1 MNSITTASFKTW
13 ISTWFV
19 TFNAITLS
27 IYLFDG
33 GDNSWFLAVWLVIG
47 IGAFFLTIPAF
58 ILLLVFNH
66 FAQKKQVHYSLYLLL
81 QAMLVVVYLSLF
93 LLLLEEAS
101 KSYIWLPYLGGI
113 AGNLFANMRM
123 YHNGTHPV
131 FREHYSFIQF
141 NNMENH
147 PNTSSSEN
155 APNLEQAPKS
165 YGFKL
170 LILGVMAL
178 ILFLG
183 TFLVRSLISERQD
196 HRSSA
201 VHFFESSWGKE
212 QTISG
217 PFLSIPYRVRNN
229 EGKTLIQYAY
239 LMPKLVKL
247 DCEVAAEQRSKGIY
261 DVQLYKAHQ
270 TYEGSFDLSEL
281 NNVSLPSNDF
291 LWEKSSICFGF
302 SDASAFDKLDL
313 LKVNGQSMEL
323 APGLPSKDVMEN
335 GFSTNISLQG
345 ISSFTFQAKMS
356 VRGTERIS
364 FIPVGKTSDISVR
377 SNWAS
382 PDFFGKNIPEK
393 KPETGDTGFSGNWK
407 LQHLNRS
414 FPQSWAGKAYDIQ
427 EDAVG
432 VGLMNPVDN
441 YVQSERIVKYALL
454 VIGLVFTI
462 FFFMEMLNGR
472 AIHPLQYLLVGF
484 ALSLFYSLMVA
495 LSEHLAFVA
504 AYWIAAGMTILL
516 IALYLKSVLGE
527 MKLALFSGLSITA
540 IYGFMYMLL
549 LQEDY
554 ALLIGNIGLFV
565 VLAMVMYFSR
575 KVQWGKV

>member
-1 MNSITTASFKTW
+1 MNSIATASFKTW
-13 ISTWFV
+13 ISTWFI

-27 IYLFDG
+27 IYLNGGGEDG
-33 GDNSWFLAVWLVIG
+33 WLIAVWLVIG
-47 IGAFFLTIPAF
+47 IGVFFLTIPAF
-58 ILLLVFNH
+58 ILLLIFNH
-66 FAQKKQVHYSLYLLL
+66 FAQKKQIHYSLYLLL

-93 LLLLEEAS
+93 WFLLEEVS

-113 AGNLFANMRM
+113 VGNLYANMRM
-123 YHNGTHPV
+123 YHRCTHPV
-131 FREHYSFIQF
+131 FSKHYSFFQF
-141 NNMENH
+141 NNMETN
-147 PNTSSSEN
+147 PNNLLGEN
-155 APNLEQAPKS
+155 APNTDQKPNS

-217 PFLSIPYRVRNN
+217 PFLSIPYRVRNT
-229 EGKTLIQYAY
+229 EGKTFIQYAY
-239 LMPKLVKL
+239 VMPKTLKL
-247 DCEVAAEQRSKGIY
+247 DCEIAAEQRRKGIY
-261 DVQLYKAHQ
+261 KVQLYKAHQ

-281 NNVSLPSNDF
+281 NNISLPSNDF
-291 LWEKSSICFGF
+291 LWEKASICFGF
-302 SDASAFDKLDL
+302 SDPSAFDKLDQ

-323 APGLPSKDVMEN
+323 APGLPSEDVMEN
-335 GFSTNISLQG
+335 GFSANIALQG
-345 ISSFTFQAKMS
+345 ISTLSFQAKMS

-364 FIPVGKTSDISVR
+364 FIPVGKTTDISVR

-393 KPETGDTGFSGNWK
+393 KPETSANGFSGNWK

-414 FPQSWAGKAYDIQ
+414 FPQSWTGKAYEIQ

-472 AIHPLQYLLVGF
+472 TIHPLQYLLVGF

-516 IALYLKSVLGE
+516 IALYLKSVLGQL
-527 MKLALFSGLSITA
+527 KLALFSGLSITA